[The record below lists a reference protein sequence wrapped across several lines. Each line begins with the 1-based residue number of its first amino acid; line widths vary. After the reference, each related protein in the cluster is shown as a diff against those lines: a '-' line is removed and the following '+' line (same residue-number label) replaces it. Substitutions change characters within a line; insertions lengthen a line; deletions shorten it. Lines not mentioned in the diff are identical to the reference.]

1 MDANALLVQDLDLVR
16 AAPKKSQAHKPAAT
30 IPRNGK
36 SILGSRGSI
45 ISPLSANRKMVKM
58 LDAGFKKLQQLQARH
73 ARDLEA
79 EQQAQMV
86 RDLLESQHEA
96 SMAARNGI
104 GGYL

>member
-1 MDANALLVQDLDLVR
+1 
-16 AAPKKSQAHKPAAT
+16 
-30 IPRNGK
+30 
-36 SILGSRGSI
+36 
-45 ISPLSANRKMVKM
+45 MVKM

-79 EQQAQMV
+79 EQQAQMA